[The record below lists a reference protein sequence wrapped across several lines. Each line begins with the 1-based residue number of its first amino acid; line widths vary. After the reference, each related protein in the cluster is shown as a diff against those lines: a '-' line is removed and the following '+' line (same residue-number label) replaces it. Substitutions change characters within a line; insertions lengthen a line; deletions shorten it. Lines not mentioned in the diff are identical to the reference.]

1 MAGDV
6 AYVLNSEV
14 SVIARQELTVASFVK
29 LSDLSEFRYFLILCS
44 VSFQTGRVASG
55 TLISL
60 CARLATAG
68 GLRAVATA
76 LFFVGD
82 TSENIVSTLLN
93 ALNGAIAALN
103 SGIMLITLAG
113 VVL

>member
-1 MAGDV
+1 MVRDIAS
-6 AYVLNSEV
+6 VLNSEV
-14 SVIARQELTVASFVK
+14 SVIARQELTVVSFVK
-29 LSDLSEFRYFLILCS
+29 LSILSVFGYFLILCP

-55 TLISL
+55 TLTSL
-60 CARLATAG
+60 CARLVTAG
-68 GLRAVATA
+68 GFRAVATA

-93 ALNGAIAALN
+93 ALIGAIAALD
-103 SGIMLITLAG
+103 SGTMLITLAG